1 MAISKERLEELIRQK
16 ATIYSTHWQEE
27 VDLSLPCEINELEY
41 GDRVITRLVVFE
53 DDEHAPSYMLDS
65 LTEDIEGAKWD
76 MRFKRIPRTDYLDL
90 PTWEEFIEKEEV
102 GFYQKYGRYTSIKI
116 LGTKYIVVETSFER
130 YYTGELTKENYT
142 RACEKARELFL
153 GENK

>member
-1 MAISKERLEELIRQK
+1 MAISKERLEELIEK
-16 ATIYSTHWQEE
+16 NATVYELFMNKE
-27 VDLSLPCEINELEY
+27 VLKVELNN
-41 GDRVITRLVVFE
+41 
-53 DDEHAPSYMLDS
+53 SYYIMLDKVYENKLGKLPLRPRWLS
-65 LTEDIEGAKWD
+65 DLFETKEDAEWT

-116 LGTKYIVVETSFER
+116 LGTKYIAVETSFER

-142 RACEKARELFL
+142 LACEKARELFL